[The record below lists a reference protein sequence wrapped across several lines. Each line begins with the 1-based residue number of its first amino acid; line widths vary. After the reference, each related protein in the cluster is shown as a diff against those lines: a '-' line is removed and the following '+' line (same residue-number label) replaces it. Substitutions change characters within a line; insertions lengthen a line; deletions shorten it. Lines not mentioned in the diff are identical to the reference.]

1 MSINPTGHAGD
12 RSFQRNI
19 DAPLANHVIRT
30 GRQTL
35 QPNGHIL
42 HEARD
47 PNNIDHIIQ
56 VVTTPHP
63 KKIITVIRKTDKPFS
78 EEQAYANAKAEA
90 EAKARARANT
100 SAARQAEQK
109 AKKRARSAAASNKQP
124 KGR

>member
-1 MSINPTGHAGD
+1 MSLDPTGHAGD

-47 PNNIDHIIQ
+47 PNNIDHVIQ

-63 KKIITVIRKTDKPFS
+63 KKIITVIRKTDRPFS
-78 EEQAYANAKAEA
+78 QEQAYAKAKATQQGQQQE
-90 EAKARARANT
+90 RAN
-100 SAARQAEQK
+100 
-109 AKKRARSAAASNKQP
+109 RSARNKKAQLEKKHRRNPP
-124 KGR
+124 KQK